1 MCLSVRDY
9 KVKNWV
15 SKFSFKCANLYRY
28 IEVCL
33 FHGLEVHEEVLGAYA
48 GAMRDMDLLWW
59 GGTR

>member
-1 MCLSVRDY
+1 
-9 KVKNWV
+9 VKNWV